1 MQRQE
6 REGTGK
12 VEGNIKLDLREQDWR
27 PPGVEKGWGR
37 GAPLSRGCPC
47 AAPTGDRVPA
57 CSDYL
62 KRDRACLKGDGLLLG
77 VAGKAAGTL
86 RSGFRRARLSLS
98 AGCHALRHDGRVQP
112 ACSWTISQE
121 LGVGGG
127 FTAALQGSGYSCSL
141 CLYEKAHV
149 DGCIHSLK
157 VSQVQRGTLSQM
169 QKVNKNH
176 LSSGL
181 RLSGTHCAQRG
192 HSKLWLGSS
201 SSHLGLPRD
210 HTPRNPVFLM
220 GPSQSTSPPHLQS
233 LLFLVF

>member
-62 KRDRACLKGDGLLLG
+62 RRDRACLKGDGLLLG

-121 LGVGGG
+121 LGVGGDSQLLSR
-127 FTAALQGSGYSCSL
+127 AAAIVAL
-141 CLYEKAHV
+141 CVCMRKPMWMGAF
-149 DGCIHSLK
+149 
-157 VSQVQRGTLSQM
+157 TLS
-169 QKVNKNH
+169 
-176 LSSGL
+176 
-181 RLSGTHCAQRG
+181 RLARYKEAPCP
-192 HSKLWLGSS
+192 KCKK
-201 SSHLGLPRD
+201 
-210 HTPRNPVFLM
+210 
-220 GPSQSTSPPHLQS
+220 
-233 LLFLVF
+233 